1 MESLVHLFDL
11 RLKTQE
17 TEVADLKEFLK
28 KRADLERKHSNDLQA
43 LEKQMFGKHKVSF
56 QEASKSSLNLRPI
69 LELVFGG
76 LGDGKRPSKQKMGR
90 SWAGSAAD
98 AGPCGGV

>member
-1 MESLVHLFDL
+1 MRNGMESLVHLFDL

-56 QEASKSSLNLRPI
+56 QEASKNISPVRI
-69 LELVFGG
+69 LGYYG
-76 LGDGKRPSKQKMGR
+76 
-90 SWAGSAAD
+90 W
-98 AGPCGGV
+98 

>member
-1 MESLVHLFDL
+1 MRNGMESLVHLFDL

-56 QEASKSSLNLRPI
+56 QEISINCSFLLYLI
-69 LELVFGG
+69 LVGYYG
-76 LGDGKRPSKQKMGR
+76 
-90 SWAGSAAD
+90 W
-98 AGPCGGV
+98 